1 MGTGD
6 ENQTILVVPDEKG
19 TKMNMYALGTEK
31 ESIFKKDL
39 VGDIFIKYES
49 KTDEI
54 VYLANLRP
62 EKPPVN
68 KKDQKKNLE
77 APKKESLIRLKLDE
91 DPM

>member
-1 MGTGD
+1 MQKNCRPNPIIFRRKKLENISAKKIDGDGKVVGTGD
-6 ENQTILVVPDEKG
+6 KIQTILVVPDEKG

-54 VYLANLRP
+54 VYLENLRP
-62 EKPPVN
+62 
-68 KKDQKKNLE
+68 
-77 APKKESLIRLKLDE
+77 
-91 DPM
+91 